1 MSEPSG
7 CGTTRELIPEMAAGV
22 AAGDERAHA
31 LKHLAHCSACRG
43 ELDAAST
50 AVDELLLLA
59 PAREPPAGLAESVLA
74 KVAPPARPPR
84 RRTTLLWAASVA
96 VATLL
101 TGGGVWWST
110 ADDRRAADS
119 YHDALRT
126 GKGRSFSAAPVT
138 ERSGRQVGSV
148 FIYRGSPSWM
158 YAIVDSVPGDADHAV
173 RVTTWDGRQLVVGWL
188 RVYRDDG
195 RGAWGRTVGVP
206 VEQISTVEF
215 VWLGSTTMSAR
226 FNKPG

>member
-1 MSEPSG
+1 MSEASG
-7 CGTTRELIPEMAAGV
+7 CGGTRELLPEMAAGV

-31 LKHLAHCSACRG
+31 LRHLAECSACRT
-43 ELDAAST
+43 ELDAAAT
-50 AVDELLLLA
+50 TVDELLLLA
-59 PAREPPAGLAESVLA
+59 PAKEPPAGFEKAVLA
-74 KVAPPARPPR
+74 KVAPATGKPR
-84 RRTTLLWAASVA
+84 RRAALLWAASVA
-96 VATLL
+96 MAALL
-101 TGGGVWWST
+101 AGGGVWWNT
-110 ADDRRAADS
+110 ADDRQAADS

-126 GKGRSFSAAPVT
+126 GKGHSFYAAPVT
-138 ERSGRQVGSV
+138 APGGRQVGSV

-188 RVYRDDG
+188 RVYSDG

-215 VWLGSTTMSAR
+215 VWSGSTTMSAR
-226 FNKPG
+226 FDRVR